1 MLVTHDINE
10 VTLSNAGSTGEFR
23 IRNSARAFSIL
34 SSSLYSNKKRAII
47 RELSTNALDSHV
59 GAGKVDV
66 PFEVHLPSVLEPWF
80 SVRDFGLG
88 LSGDQVTNIYTTY
101 FESSKTD
108 SNDYVGALGLGSK
121 SPFSY
126 TENFTVTAIKDGI
139 QRIYSAF
146 INEMG
151 VPCIAE
157 MGEELTDQ
165 VNGVEVKFSVTDRY
179 DYNSFRYEAVEVFKW
194 FKNKPTVTGVAFEHA
209 QPEYKEQNIVP
220 GVSVFADNS
229 NSFALMGNIAYPL
242 NNISEPEK
250 HFGDLAQLLN
260 CGLLIEFG
268 IGDLDFA
275 ASREELSYVPFT
287 IKNIKRKLEELNANL
302 VLHFASRANDIA
314 DEWERA
320 EFLYKGAATK
330 LYKTAVQQ
338 YVTDTKF
345 PLYDPKAYYGKKTFK
360 YYTKD
365 LLDRG
370 ISTTAFQIYGGS
382 VRGKIGKGSEYVS
395 GISKETL
402 SIPVD
407 STVVIVL
414 NDLKIGCDARARY
427 HFVNHFDNKACS
439 VYCISHNAED
449 VAARQVEYD
458 KIISELH
465 NPPYVVHASAMEK
478 RIAQKREPLTNA
490 GIAVLVEKASRGYYD
505 KKEFKWV
512 PAEGTFDNTTKYY
525 YVCLNNH
532 QPETVDGKAFNIMG
546 LRLQM
551 AKCGVADIA
560 NIVVYGVRKNRIKEL
575 KNRSNWIWIE
585 DKLREE
591 TAKVSDAH
599 IKSLVASSVLDTYY
613 VRGYTKTSLLR
624 YISSDSDYAKFA
636 KGCNSIPKSTGD
648 MNDLTLLCSAYG
660 KSVQADTV
668 KKSLEDAKNLVMAKY
683 PLIRH
688 LSGAED
694 KDVALYINLIDK
706 QETI

>member
-1 MLVTHDINE
+1 MLVTHDTNE
-10 VTLSNAGSTGEFR
+10 VTLNNVGITGEFR
-23 IRNSARAFSIL
+23 NRNSAKAFKIL
-34 SSSLYSNKKRAII
+34 SDSLYSNKKRAII

-165 VNGVEVKFSVTDRY
+165 VTGVEVKFSVTDRY

-220 GVSVFADNS
+220 GVSVFANNS
-229 NSFALMGNIAYPL
+229 NSVALMGNIAYPL

-260 CGLLIEFG
+260 CGLLIG

-320 EFLYKGAATK
+320 EFLYTESATR
-330 LYKTAVQQ
+330 LYKTAVRQ

-345 PLYDPKAYYGKKTFK
+345 ELYDSTAYRGKKTFK

-365 LLDRG
+365 LSDRG
-370 ISTTAFQIYGGS
+370 ISTTAFQIYSGS
-382 VRGKIGKGSEYVS
+382 VRGKIGKGNEYVS

-449 VAARQVEYD
+449 VAVRQVEYD

-478 RIAQKREPLTNA
+478 RIPKKREPLTNQ
-490 GIAVLVEKASRGYYD
+490 GIAVLVEKESRGYYST
-505 KKEFKWV
+505 KEYKWV
-512 PAEGTFDNTTKYY
+512 PAEQSLDDTTNYY
-525 YVCLNNH
+525 YICLNGH
-532 QPETVDGKAFNIMG
+532 QPETLAGHPLNIIGIKA
-546 LRLQM
+546 QM
-551 AKCGVADIA
+551 MKSGVSDIA
-560 NIVVYGVRKNRIKEL
+560 NIRIYGVRKSRMKEL
-575 KNRSNWIWIE
+575 KDRPNWVWLE
-585 DKLREE
+585 DKLTEE
-591 TAKVSDAH
+591 IAKVSDEH
-599 IKSLVASSVLDTYY
+599 VRQLVAGSLLDTYS
-613 VRGYTKTSLLR
+613 VREYTKATVAKLVSVN
-624 YISSDSDYAKFA
+624 SHYAKFA
-636 KGCNSIPKSTGD
+636 NACNDIKRVTGD
-648 MNDLTLLCSAYG
+648 VAELTASCKAYG
-660 KSVQADTV
+660 KSVQADIVTKELNNAIQIV
-668 KKSLEDAKNLVMAKY
+668 KAKY
-683 PLIRH
+683 PLIAH
-688 LSGAED
+688 ATCAPE
-694 KDVALYINLIDK
+694 KEIAQYINLID
-706 QETI
+706 QNS

>member
-1 MLVTHDINE
+1 MLVTHDTNE
-10 VTLSNAGSTGEFR
+10 VTLNNVGITGEFR
-23 IRNSARAFSIL
+23 IRNSAKAFKIL
-34 SSSLYSNKKRAII
+34 SDSLYSNKKRAII

-220 GVSVFADNS
+220 GVSVFANNS

-320 EFLYKGAATK
+320 EFLYKEAATK

-338 YVTDTKF
+338 YVTDTNF

-449 VAARQVEYD
+449 VAVRQVEYD
-458 KIISELH
+458 KLISELH

-478 RIAQKREPLTNA
+478 RIPKKREPLTNQ
-490 GIAVLVEKASRGYYD
+490 GIAVLVEKVSYSTYSP
-505 KKEFKWV
+505 KEYKWV
-512 PAEGTFDNTTKYY
+512 PAEQGLDDTTNYY
-525 YVCLNNH
+525 YVCLNGH
-532 QPETVDGKAFNIMG
+532 QPETLDGHSLNILSIKA
-546 LRLQM
+546 QM
-551 AKCGVADIA
+551 VKCGVSDIA
-560 NIVVYGVRKNRIKEL
+560 NIRIYGVRKSRMKEL
-575 KNRSNWIWIE
+575 KDRPNWIWLE

-591 TAKVSDAH
+591 TAKVSDEH
-599 IKSLVASSVLDTYY
+599 VRRLVAGSLLDTYS
-613 VRGYTKTSLLR
+613 VREYTKATVAKLVSVN
-624 YISSDSDYAKFA
+624 SHYAKFA
-636 KGCNSIPKSTGD
+636 NACNDIKRVTGD
-648 MNDLTLLCSAYG
+648 VAELTALCKAYG
-660 KSVQADTV
+660 KSVQADIVTKELNNAIQIV
-668 KKSLEDAKNLVMAKY
+668 KAKY
-683 PLIRH
+683 PLIAH
-688 LSGAED
+688 ATCAPE
-694 KDVALYINLIDK
+694 KEIAQYIDLID
-706 QETI
+706 QNS